1 MVDKSADRDARA
13 ALHQRCR
20 DYVRLGAALGRGSL
34 EHVRNYLSAVEE
46 VRRIKADPDNLHYL
60 GSPMAGMVATV
71 HAKAGEEVAEGDTL
85 VVLEAMKMEMI
96 LSSPLH
102 GVVKEV
108 YAKPGDRVDGGDL
121 LVVFQ

>member
-1 MVDKSADRDARA
+1 VVDKSADRDARA

-46 VRRIKADPDNLHYL
+46 VRRIKADPDNLHHL
-60 GSPMAGMVATV
+60 GSPMAGMVAAV
-71 HAKAGEEVAEGDTL
+71 HAQSGQDVAEGDTL

-96 LSSPLH
+96 LASPLT
-102 GVVKEV
+102 GAVKEV
-108 YAKPGDRVDGGDL
+108 YVKSGDGVDGGDL
-121 LVVFQ
+121 MVVFQ